1 MKRKRK
7 DLGLTSLML
16 LGAGFALMMIVAVSF
31 VFALISSFTK
41 NPTSMTG
48 AVALVALL
56 LAGAISGFTTARA
69 NGEGGTLV
77 GILSAIISAGLILVI
92 GLIFG
97 KGKLGINV
105 FINTASYVAVSV
117 FLSILGKKRIKRRRR
132 KYA

>member
-7 DLGLTSLML
+7 ELGLTSLML
-16 LGAGFALMMIVAVSF
+16 LGAGFALVMIVAVSF
-31 VFALISSFTK
+31 VLALISSFAK

-77 GILSAIISAGLILVI
+77 GILSAVISA
-92 GLIFG
+92 
-97 KGKLGINV
+97 
-105 FINTASYVAVSV
+105 
-117 FLSILGKKRIKRRRR
+117 
-132 KYA
+132 